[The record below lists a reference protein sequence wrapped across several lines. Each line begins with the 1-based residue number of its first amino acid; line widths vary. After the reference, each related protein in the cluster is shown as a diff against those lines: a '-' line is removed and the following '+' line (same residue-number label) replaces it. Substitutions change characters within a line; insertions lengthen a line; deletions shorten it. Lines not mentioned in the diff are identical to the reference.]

1 MKKWMLPLFVCAV
14 SGILFAQTHIS
25 VPLDNS
31 VYYILEQ
38 AQMRGL
44 IDPLPAVKP
53 YSRAVVVDALDTIL
67 GAPSEKLS
75 DAERAIL
82 EDALLRLGNA
92 RPGMDFKRGAYRF
105 ETRNKQGENRFSGD
119 IGAGFKSVVSGGYYT
134 KEKDLV
140 WGTNDWVSAYMD
152 GDIGKGKNLS
162 FDITISGGLIRAPRD
177 FLGTYNT
184 YWDGYDYPYPATP
197 PDDDDPSIDQEID
210 VYGESG
216 AYFPYTF
223 QKDWDGFVFGTSGLT
238 ASGLEKWPGSRGV
251 GSSLQSEISGVMFDG
266 ALTMRFGRLRRE
278 WGAMTEGSSL
288 AFNRYAQ
295 PFLALE
301 ATLNPVSWFTF
312 SSLTGALEYY
322 NSEGSDSA
330 WNFQNAFSIEQLE
343 FNYKNYLHISL
354 GSSVVWP
361 KRLELGYIFP
371 LNNNFLYQY
380 NVGDYD
386 NMGLFFNIRGQRPG
400 VGALWFSVFLD
411 ELEVASVKKL
421 FKLDRH
427 MFAFQG
433 GIKAV
438 LPWLPLAS
446 VRVSY
451 TKIEPYTYTHPRIY
465 APWLAKDTG
474 EPFET
479 SYTNNGVGI
488 GYYLPPNS
496 DEILIRVE
504 TMPVP
509 STGIHV
515 QYQLIRHGADHG
527 PDAVDGSN
535 YRSELDSDRGSIG
548 KNFLGDGAYQWF
560 HIVKAGANHTFTDLP
575 LELFGEAGVV
585 YSHYKGLKNGTKAD
599 YPDSFGIIVTIG
611 FKLFPRW

>member
-1 MKKWMLPLFVCAV
+1 MVRMKRLWIVSFVCAI
-14 SGILFAQTHIS
+14 SGVLFAQTYVS

-38 AQMRGL
+38 AQLRGL
-44 IDPLPAVKP
+44 VDPLPAVKP
-53 YSRAVVVDALDTIL
+53 YSKAVVLDAIDTIMD
-67 GAPSEKLS
+67 SEKLS
-75 DAERAIL
+75 DAERAVL
-82 EDALLRLGNA
+82 EDARWRLSNNTQ
-92 RPGMDFKRGAYRF
+92 PGMNCVRGMYHF
-105 ETRNKQGENRFSGD
+105 VTRNKKGENWFSGD
-119 IGAGFKSVVSGGYYT
+119 VGVGIKSVFSGGFYPR
-134 KEKDLV
+134 EKDTV
-140 WGTNDWVSAYMD
+140 WGTNNWVSAYMD
-152 GDIGKGKNLS
+152 GDVGKRLS

-177 FLGTYNT
+177 HLGKYDT
-184 YWDGYDYPYPATP
+184 YWNGNSTSSDPY
-197 PDDDDPSIDQEID
+197 INQEIE

-216 AYFPYTF
+216 AFFPYTF
-223 QKDWDGFVFGTSGLT
+223 QKEWDGFVFGAAGIT
-238 ASGLEKWPGSRGV
+238 AGGLEKWPASRGI
-251 GSSLQSEISGVMFDG
+251 GSSLQSELAGELFDG
-266 ALTMRFGRLRRE
+266 ALTLRFGRLRRE
-278 WGAMTEGSSL
+278 WGAMAEGSSL

-301 ATLNPVSWFTF
+301 ATFNPVSWFAF

-322 NSEGSDSA
+322 NAEGSDSA

-343 FNYKNYLHISL
+343 FNYKKYLHIDV

-371 LNNNFLYQY
+371 INNNFLYQY
-380 NVGDYD
+380 NIGDYD
-386 NMGLFFNIRGQRPG
+386 NMGLFFNIRGQYPG
-400 VGALWFSVFLD
+400 VAALWFSLFLD
-411 ELEVASVKKL
+411 ELEVASASRL
-421 FKLDRH
+421 FELDRH

-438 LPWLPLAS
+438 IPWLPFAS
-446 VRVSY
+446 VRLSY

-465 APWLAKDTG
+465 APWLANQPNN
-474 EPFET
+474 PFET
-479 SYTNNGVGI
+479 SYTNNGVGL

-496 DEILIRVE
+496 DEILLRVE

-527 PDAVDGSN
+527 PNAVDGSN
-535 YRSELDSDRGSIG
+535 YRSELDPDNRDSIT
-548 KNFLGDGAYQWF
+548 KQFLHDGAYQWL
-560 HIVKAGANHTFTDLP
+560 HIVKAGGNHTFFNFAFP
-575 LELFGEAGVV
+575 LEVFGEAGVV
-585 YSHYKGLKNGTKAD
+585 YSYYKGFEAGNAAY